1 MGNALKIKM
10 LKRWRL
16 FEVCNFYLDFIW
28 IVICYTFSDN
38 KENSK
43 VKCMYMMKAFIIIV
57 EVDFNQH
64 YRDKIVIRDLTNSF
78 KEACRASKEG

>member
-1 MGNALKIKM
+1 
-10 LKRWRL
+10 
-16 FEVCNFYLDFIW
+16 
-28 IVICYTFSDN
+28 
-38 KENSK
+38 
-43 VKCMYMMKAFIIIV
+43 MMKAFIIIV